1 MLRFLADEN
10 FNRRI
15 VRGLLRRDP
24 ELDSVTAQ
32 DVGLGGVP
40 DPDVL
45 EWAAA
50 NGRVI
55 RTHDIR
61 TLVPD
66 AAARV
71 AAGLP
76 MPGVVA
82 GSDTIPI
89 GTAIDDILLI
99 HLPQGEGELEGSV
112 HPTLTTAVVHR
123 PTGPAAAIVPRPT
136 TPSSSLPRP

>member
-1 MLRFLADEN
+1 MPRFLADEN
-10 FNRRI
+10 FNQRI
-15 VRGLLRRDP
+15 VRGLLRREP
-24 ELDSVTAQ
+24 GLDVAVAQ
-32 DVGLGGVP
+32 DVGLGGTP

-55 RTHDIR
+55 LTHDVT

-66 AAARV
+66 AYARV

-82 GSDTIPI
+82 AADDIPI
-89 GTAIDDILLI
+89 GSAIDDILLI
-99 HLPQGEGELEGSV
+99 HHSSNDTDLEGRV
-112 HPTLTTAVVHR
+112 
-123 PTGPAAAIVPRPT
+123 IF
-136 TPSSSLPRP
+136 LPL

>member
-1 MLRFLADEN
+1 MLRFLVDEN
-10 FNRRI
+10 FNQRI
-15 VRGLLRRDP
+15 VRGLLRREP
-24 ELDSVTAQ
+24 GLDVVIAQ

-45 EWAAA
+45 EWAAI

-55 RTHDIR
+55 LTHDIR

-66 AAARV
+66 ATARV
-71 AAGLP
+71 AAALP

-82 GSDTIPI
+82 GPDTIAI

-99 HLPQGEGELEGSV
+99 HLSHDDGDLEGQ
-112 HPTLTTAVVHR
+112 VVYI
-123 PTGPAAAIVPRPT
+123 P
-136 TPSSSLPRP
+136 L